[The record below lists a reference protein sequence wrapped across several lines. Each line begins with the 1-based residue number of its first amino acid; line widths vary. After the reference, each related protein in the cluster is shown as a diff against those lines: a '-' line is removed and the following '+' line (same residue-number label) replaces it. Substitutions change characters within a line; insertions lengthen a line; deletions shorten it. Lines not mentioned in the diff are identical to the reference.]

1 MGGRCETI
9 SALTQIDLVEVQLQN
24 LIFAQRLLDF
34 VGQQGFVEL
43 TGERTLAA
51 QVEVFGNLLRNRTG
65 TGLDAAGHDVADR
78 GARHTPN
85 VHAPVVVEAFVFG
98 GNHGI
103 FQNFGKVT
111 DFGEFTPLLAVN
123 ANHLAV

>member
-1 MGGRCETI
+1 MGGGGETI
-9 SALTQIDLVEVQLQN
+9 STLTQIDLVEVQLQN

-34 VGQQGFVEL
+34 VGQQGFVEF

-65 TGLDAAGHDVADR
+65 TGLDAAGHDVADCS
-78 GARHTPN
+78 ARHTPN
-85 VHAPVVVEAFVFG
+85 VHTPVVVEAFVFG

>member
-1 MGGRCETI
+1 MGGGGKTI

-24 LIFAQRLLDF
+24 LVFAQRLLDF

-65 TGLDAAGHDVADR
+65 TGLNAAGHDVADC
-78 GARHTPN
+78 GACHTPN

-98 GNHGI
+98 GNHGV
-103 FQNFGKVT
+103 FQNFREVA
-111 DFGEFTPLLAVN
+111 DFGKFTPLFAVN
-123 ANHLAV
+123 ANDLAV